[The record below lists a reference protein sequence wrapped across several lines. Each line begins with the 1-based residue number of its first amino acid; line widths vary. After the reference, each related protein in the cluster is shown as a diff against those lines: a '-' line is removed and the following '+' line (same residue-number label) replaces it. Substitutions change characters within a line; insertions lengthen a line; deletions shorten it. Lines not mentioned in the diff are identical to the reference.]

1 MAGCSVVLLA
11 IVFSPLMLVIGVA
24 ALIAG
29 ATIEFVHS
37 LAFPFLLGSLA
48 FGAVAFV
55 DAVRILWSRYRAGNL
70 RELRPADLTRPAVLC
85 AVACVLFA
93 VMCALAGSMLVTWV
107 NEVRAAGA
115 A

>member
-24 ALIAG
+24 LLIAG

-48 FGAVAFV
+48 FGLLAVV
-55 DAVRILWSRYRAGNL
+55 DAVRILWTRHRAGTL
-70 RELRPADLTRPAVLC
+70 RELRPGDLARPAMLGG
-85 AVACVLFA
+85 VAFVLFV
-93 VMCALAGSMLVTWV
+93 VMCVLAGSMLAGWV
-107 NEVRAAGA
+107 AEVQAAGA

>member
-48 FGAVAFV
+48 FGLAAVV
-55 DAVRILWSRYRAGNL
+55 DAIRILWAHHRAGTL
-70 RELRPADLTRPAVLC
+70 RELHPRDLTRPAVLGV
-85 AVACVLFA
+85 VAFALFV
-93 VMCALAGSMLVTWV
+93 VMCVLAGSMLVTWV